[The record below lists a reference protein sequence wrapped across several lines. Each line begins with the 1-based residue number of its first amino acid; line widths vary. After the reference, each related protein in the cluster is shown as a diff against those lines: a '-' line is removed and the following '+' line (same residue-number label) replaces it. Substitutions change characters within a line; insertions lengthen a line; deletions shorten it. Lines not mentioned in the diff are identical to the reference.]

1 MADKLRRKKEP
12 RHIRLYFTI
21 METEAWHHLSGNAI
35 KVLLQILRLDNG
47 SRNGQIAYSYRRAA
61 EETGLSARTC
71 LRCLKELEDKGFL
84 RCTVKGSFSRK
95 VQHASTWR
103 YTWQAW
109 PEGKMGPSRD
119 FEEWRAD
126 GKARVRKL
134 EETDAVSNTRLETDP
149 LSGAGI
155 AAEETEKAQICDL
168 FNFDKVA
175 PLNCYQGDAG
185 NVFGLIRRRQ
195 RHAEKADSLSD
206 LRRSLMAYLEGS
218 EPGEQSRL
226 AIRVGCPGG
235 TLSKFKHGRPLP
247 AEYVEPLAREIGERR
262 TPNVSV
268 LR

>member
-1 MADKLRRKKEP
+1 MADKFRRKKEP
-12 RHIRLYFTI
+12 RHVRLYLS
-21 METEAWHHLSGNAI
+21 MMDTEAWHYLSGNAI
-35 KVLLQILRLDNG
+35 KVLLQLVRIDNG

-61 EETGLSARTC
+61 AETGLSAGTC

-84 RCTVKGSFSRK
+84 RCTEKGSFSRK

-119 FEEWRAD
+119 FEKWRAD

-134 EETDAVSNTRLETDP
+134 KETDAVSLTRLETDP
-149 LSGAGI
+149 LPGAGI
-155 AAEETEKAQICDL
+155 AAEEMEKAQICDVSDL
-168 FNFDKVA
+168 DKVA

-185 NVFGLIRRRQ
+185 NVFGLIRRKQ
-195 RHAEKADSLSD
+195 RDAELDDGQSV
-206 LRRSLMAYLEGS
+206 LRRSLLEFLEGS

-226 AIRVGCPGG
+226 AMRVGCPGG
-235 TLSKFKHGRPLP
+235 TLSKFKRGRPLP
-247 AEYVEPLAREIGERR
+247 AEYVEPLAREIGKRR

-268 LR
+268 VR